1 MENNLW
7 QFSLELFHMA
17 IWVLILI
24 GIFFFLVRKCSI
36 KLIVITTTLVTLT
49 LISLGAYVRLADAGL
64 GCPDWPGCYGKLTP
78 ESAKGDIIAAELN
91 NPNGPV
97 TAKKAWIEMTH
108 RYLAS
113 VVGIM
118 IIAIFV
124 KSFSFK
130 NTQKKQG
137 KFSRKLNVPFFLV
150 LAVIFQGLLGKWTV
164 TMLLKP
170 AVVTLHLAGGMLILG
185 LLAYMVGDYRPR
197 LPKIS
202 DLGVIQKL
210 VSLAVVAVFLQII
223 LGGWVSTNYA
233 GLACVDFPTCHD
245 VITPDMNFS
254 EGFNIFRE
262 LGKNADGGDI
272 SHSGLTAI
280 HMVHRLGAFV
290 VSLILVAL
298 AYKLIRNPN
307 LLRDG
312 ALVVVVLSVQIAL
325 GIINVIYL
333 LPFFAAVAHNT
344 VAGVLLSVLVMLK
357 SRLKNSQ

>member
-7 QFSLELFHMA
+7 QFSLEFFHMA

-24 GIFFFLVRKCSI
+24 GIFLFLVRKCSI
-36 KLIVITTTLVTLT
+36 KFIVIATALVTLT
-49 LISLGAYVRLADAGL
+49 LVSLGAYVRLADAGL

-78 ESAKGDIIAAELN
+78 ESAKGDISAAELI

-97 TAKKAWIEMTH
+97 TARKAWIEMTH

-113 VVGIM
+113 VVDIM

-130 NTQKKQG
+130 KSQKEQKK
-137 KFSRKLNVPFFLV
+137 FTRKVTIPFFLV

-185 LLAYMVGDYRPR
+185 LLAYLVGEYRPR

-202 DLGVIQKL
+202 NLGVIQKL
-210 VSLAVVAVFLQII
+210 ASFAVVTVFLQII

-233 GLACVDFPTCHD
+233 GLACVDFPTCHE
-245 VITPDMNFS
+245 VVTPDMNFS
-254 EGFNIFRE
+254 EGFNVFRE
-262 LGKNADGGDI
+262 LGKNAEGGDL
-272 SHSGLTAI
+272 SHPALTAI
-280 HMVHRLGAFV
+280 HMVHRVGAFV
-290 VSLILVAL
+290 VSLILAVL
-298 AYKLIRNPN
+298 AYKLIRNPI
-307 LLRDG
+307 LFRDG
-312 ALVVVVLSVQIAL
+312 AIVVGVLLVQITL

-344 VAGVLLSVLVMLK
+344 MAGGLLSVLVMLK